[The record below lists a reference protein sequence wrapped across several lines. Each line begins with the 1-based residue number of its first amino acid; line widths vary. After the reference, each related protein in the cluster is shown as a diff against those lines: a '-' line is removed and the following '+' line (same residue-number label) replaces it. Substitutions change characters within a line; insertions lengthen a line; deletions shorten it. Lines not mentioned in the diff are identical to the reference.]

1 MQVGTP
7 ENIVSLRETQIE
19 LNCWL
24 DKQDSMWYQRS
35 RLNWFQ
41 GGDQNTAYFHSKAT
55 SRFQKNNIDG
65 LLDQNN
71 VWKEDLRDIEN
82 IVLDYYSNLF
92 KSSNPVEFTKL
103 LQSVEQKV
111 IVEMNTMLIDEFKE
125 FEVSRALKQMYP
137 LKSPGPDGAP
147 PLFFQHF
154 WPNTASVV
162 TKTLL
167 DFLNLGII
175 PPKFNEIHIVLIP
188 KIKDPKRVTDYRPI
202 SLYNVIYKLV
212 LKTLA
217 NRLKKILPKIISD
230 TQSAF
235 VHSRLIT
242 VNVLVAFEI
251 MHHINQKKIGKIGEM
266 ALKLDMS
273 KAYDRVE

>member
-1 MQVGTP
+1 MQVGTL

-65 LLDQNN
+65 LLDEND

-92 KSSNPVEFTKL
+92 KSSNPMEFTEL
-103 LQSVEQKV
+103 LQAVQPKV
-111 IVEMNTMLIDEFKE
+111 IVEMNIMLTYEFKE

-137 LKSPGPDGAP
+137 LKSPSPDDIP

-154 WPNTASVV
+154 WPTIAGVV
-162 TKTLL
+162 TKTVL

-175 PPKFNEIHIVLIP
+175 PPKFNETH
-188 KIKDPKRVTDYRPI
+188 
-202 SLYNVIYKLV
+202 SLN
-212 LKTLA
+212 A
-217 NRLKKILPKIISD
+217 
-230 TQSAF
+230 
-235 VHSRLIT
+235 
-242 VNVLVAFEI
+242 
-251 MHHINQKKIGKIGEM
+251 
-266 ALKLDMS
+266 
-273 KAYDRVE
+273 